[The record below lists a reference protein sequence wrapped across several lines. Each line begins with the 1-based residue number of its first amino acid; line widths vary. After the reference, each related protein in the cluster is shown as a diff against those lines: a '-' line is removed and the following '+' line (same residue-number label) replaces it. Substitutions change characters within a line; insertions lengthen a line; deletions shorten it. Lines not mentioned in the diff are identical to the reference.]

1 MSGRQEHDLSC
12 GLKATYEVVKG
23 DYEGSDADPGFGHNV
38 PAYVEDVTVLTPDGT
53 DITEWINERGH
64 EEISEELRGYL

>member
-1 MSGRQEHDLSC
+1 MVRQEHDLSC

-23 DYEGSDADPGFGHNV
+23 DYEGDPSEPGMSRNK
-38 PAYVEDVTVLTPDGT
+38 PAYAEDIQVLAPDGT
-53 DITEWINERGH
+53 DISAWINDKGH